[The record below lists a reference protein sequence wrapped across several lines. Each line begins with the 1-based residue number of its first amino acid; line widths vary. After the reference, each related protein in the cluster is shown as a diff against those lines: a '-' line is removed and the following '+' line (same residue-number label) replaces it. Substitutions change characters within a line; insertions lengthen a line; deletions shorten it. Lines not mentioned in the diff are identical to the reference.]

1 MSLKNTIIDLFM
13 LVEAGDLG
21 NLNTNELVTGIIS
34 YASCNEKG
42 DYQAGNYKERLKT
55 FRTGLADLFKKLDVM
70 IDSAEG
76 DVERI
81 VSFQR
86 KRMKKLETLPQY
98 ALIED
103 NDKIIEFIR
112 SLDKEFYNFSSAEN
126 LVGVT
131 RQTLKKKIDE
141 GFLDIKLVYK
151 NRAPL
156 ISVQDLIR
164 IYRHYNETDTC
175 GF

>member
-1 MSLKNTIIDLFM
+1 MPPKNLVIELFM
-13 LVEAGDLG
+13 QVESG
-21 NLNTNELVTGIIS
+21 ELANFNPEKLIASIIRF
-34 YASCNEKG
+34 ASSNEKG
-42 DYQAGNYKERLKT
+42 EYQAENYKDRLKT
-55 FRTGLADLFKKLDVM
+55 FRTGLMDLFKKLDVM

-76 DVERI
+76 TVDKI

-86 KRMKKLETLPQY
+86 KRMKKLETLPKY

-103 NDKIIEFIR
+103 NEKIIEFIR
-112 SLDKEFYNFSSAEN
+112 KLNKDFYNFSSAEK

-141 GFLDIKLVYK
+141 GFLDIKLVYLNK
-151 NRAPL
+151 APL
-156 ISVQDLIR
+156 ISQQDLIR
-164 IYRHYNETDTC
+164 IYRHYNETDTW